1 MTCSPYNRHGAQCQH
16 CINGYGPAAFSDGAT
31 CADCSRHKYVWLLNL
46 AFQLMA
52 VTLMY
57 LVVILF
63 QIKGTSSPFNIIITN
78 CQLGLNAIRISSGLH
93 DGLICITN
101 QTFTK
106 IYLTLASVLNL
117 DFFHFLIPPLCIS
130 PSLKSVHTLLF
141 DYIIA
146 VYPIIVTVIIYV
158 AIKLYDRNCRIVV
171 LLSSPFRLLWY
182 RNWRPKETILNTCA
196 TFLLLSYSKFLFVS
210 LSLLFHVHAL
220 SCKGAVIPNSSVLL
234 YDPSIKFFHSE
245 HIPYIVLALSVIVI
259 FVLFPPLLLLLYPSR
274 LFRKCLSC
282 CGFRRWDILQQ
293 VMDVFQGWYKDGTEG
308 TYDYRPLSALY
319 MLQRMTFSFAY
330 FKLLASSTKYDERVF
345 KVVVGMLYALLGM
358 MFLAFKPYKVNWMN
372 HSDGNIFL
380 LLAFYSLMYVNTAQ
394 VMYYIGTAT
403 GLSIMIV
410 ISLCVAY
417 RCLRKI
423 IM

>member
-1 MTCSPYNRHGAQCQH
+1 
-16 CINGYGPAAFSDGAT
+16 
-31 CADCSRHKYVWLLNL
+31 
-46 AFQLMA
+46 
-52 VTLMY
+52 
-57 LVVILF
+57 
-63 QIKGTSSPFNIIITN
+63 
-78 CQLGLNAIRISSGLH
+78 
-93 DGLICITN
+93 
-101 QTFTK
+101 
-106 IYLTLASVLNL
+106 
-117 DFFHFLIPPLCIS
+117 
-130 PSLKSVHTLLF
+130 
-141 DYIIA
+141 
-146 VYPIIVTVIIYV
+146 
-158 AIKLYDRNCRIVV
+158 
-171 LLSSPFRLLWY
+171 
-182 RNWRPKETILNTCA
+182 
-196 TFLLLSYSKFLFVS
+196 
-210 LSLLFHVHAL
+210 
-220 SCKGAVIPNSSVLL
+220 
-234 YDPSIKFFHSE
+234 
-245 HIPYIVLALSVIVI
+245 
-259 FVLFPPLLLLLYPSR
+259 
-274 LFRKCLSC
+274 
-282 CGFRRWDILQQ
+282 
-293 VMDVFQGWYKDGTEG
+293 MDVFQGWYKDGTEG